1 MSDLGAAANE
11 QKFFG
16 SFFQK
21 RTLPEARAVATL
33 LKPITWFPPMWA
45 FVCGTISAGHPAAGH
60 WPQIILGVALAGPLV
75 CACSQASNDWYDR
88 HVDAINEPNRPIPS
102 GRIPGQWGFYIA
114 ILWTLLSLAVAASLG
129 RICLVAG
136 IIGLALAWAYS
147 APPFRLKGNGWWGNL
162 ACGACYE
169 GLPWVTGAAILLGHL
184 PGWPV
189 LAAAGLYALGAHG
202 IMTLNDFKSVEGDLA
217 MGIRSLPAQLG
228 IKRAAIVA
236 CIAMAVPQGVVMVL
250 LSAAGKPYHAIAIAA
265 LIVLQLHFMRRLM
278 AQPKELA
285 PWYNGSGI
293 TCYVAGMMITAFA
306 LR

>member
-1 MSDLGAAANE
+1 
-11 QKFFG
+11 
-16 SFFQK
+16 
-21 RTLPEARAVATL
+21 
-33 LKPITWFPPMWA
+33 MWA

-250 LSAAGKPYHAIAIAA
+250 LSAAGKPYHAIAIVA